1 MARERRD
8 AGMATAELA
17 MVIPAVLLVLAMCLT
32 GLSLGADQIRCVD
45 AARAAARAA
54 SRGEPTADVRRLA
67 QALAPSGSQVQVDLD
82 AGRGEVSVTVRAPRH
97 TRLLASLPAPSATAS
112 APLEPVVGSDP

>member
-1 MARERRD
+1 
-8 AGMATAELA
+8 MATAELA
-17 MVIPAVLLVLAMCLT
+17 MVIPAILLVLAMCVT

-54 SRGEPTADVRRLA
+54 SRGEPTGDVRRLA

-82 AGRGEVSVTVRAPRH
+82 AGRGQVRVTVRAPERA
-97 TRLLASLPAPSATAS
+97 RMLPSLPAPSATAS
-112 APLEPVVGSDP
+112 APLEPVVDTDP